1 MFGFVR
7 KVNLFVPDSFL
18 SMKTVKWE
26 VLRSAPKE
34 LELRTKFLKL
44 SNAVWMPWGT
54 SEANIS
60 QNINILSDCWR
71 EREKNWA
78 NNRKETKKKRKNFPS
93 SFTNCDILHFYHPWS
108 EPSAI
113 FHQALLCWF
122 HCEPIKNIGSHLD
135 NICCFT
141 CRRKCSFSPTTTDL
155 LTHHDLHTCY
165 VLISSVTEEN
175 FFFVSTSDIHAY
187 LSHSK
192 SSQMFVIIRTLVR
205 FAGLQ

>member
-71 EREKNWA
+71 ERERE
-78 NNRKETKKKRKNFPS
+78 RKTGPITEKKRKKKERISHHPS
-93 SFTNCDILHFYHPWS
+93 QTVIFSIFTILDPNRLPYFIKHFFADFTVNQS
-108 EPSAI
+108 
-113 FHQALLCWF
+113 
-122 HCEPIKNIGSHLD
+122 KTLD
-135 NICCFT
+135 
-141 CRRKCSFSPTTTDL
+141 
-155 LTHHDLHTCY
+155 LT
-165 VLISSVTEEN
+165 
-175 FFFVSTSDIHAY
+175 
-187 LSHSK
+187 
-192 SSQMFVIIRTLVR
+192 
-205 FAGLQ
+205 